1 MAFRVKVFL
10 MISIVFVSQIFAEI
24 NSNEFAMRRDKLMQK
39 INDGAIILRGAV
51 EYVRNGDVNF
61 KFRQNSNFYY
71 LSGFDE
77 PDATMLLLPGE
88 TQKFILFVKPFNAH
102 MAVWVGESY
111 GIDGAMKVFKA
122 DTAFANDTFEDVIKP
137 YLRNKKTLYLPFSDK
152 DLVTQMTNIINSHY
166 GRYPKKLEDADQ
178 YIDEMRQIK
187 SPAEI
192 ESLQKSIDITVDAQ
206 KEAMKAIKPG
216 IYEYEISA
224 LINYIYLKNGCE
236 RSGFPSI
243 VGSGP
248 NSTILHYEKNERKMT
263 KKDMVVMDIGAE
275 YGMYSADVT
284 RTVPVDG
291 KFSDE
296 QRDIYQIV
304 LESQKA
310 GVEMTKPDITLS
322 DISGKCTEII
332 KEGLFNLGLITDK
345 ESRWQTSIW
354 FMHGVSHGLGLETH
368 DPGGYRNQKL
378 EAGMVFTIEP
388 GIYIAENALENAYM
402 MTRMG
407 VSKEMIDAFVEQ
419 VKPAFEKYKNIGVRI
434 EDDVLVTETGYR
446 NLSEKAPREISEIEK
461 LMSKDSKFTEN

>member
-1 MAFRVKVFL
+1 MAFRVKVFF
-10 MISIVFVSQIFAEI
+10 MISIFFVSHIFAEI
-24 NSNEFAMRRDKLMQK
+24 NTNEFAQRRDKLMQK
-39 INDGAIILRGAV
+39 VSQGVILMRGAV
-51 EYVRNGDVNF
+51 EYARNGDVNF

-88 TQKFILFVKPFNAH
+88 AQKFIMFVKPFNAH

-111 GIDGAMKVFKA
+111 GVEGAMKIFKA
-122 DTAFANDTFEDVIKP
+122 DTAFANDTFDDVIKS
-137 YLRNKKTLYLPFSDK
+137 YLRNKETVYLPFSDQEFASHITS
-152 DLVTQMTNIINSHY
+152 LLNTHY
-166 GRYPKKLEDADQ
+166 GRYPKKIEDIDQ
-178 YIDEMRQIK
+178 YINDLRQIK
-187 SPAEI
+187 STKEI
-192 ESLQKSIDITVDAQ
+192 ELMQKAIDITVDAH
-206 KEAMKAIKPG
+206 KEAMKAIKPDMH
-216 IYEYEISA
+216 EYEIAA
-224 LINYIYLKNGCE
+224 LIKYIYLKNGSE

-263 KKDMVVMDIGAE
+263 QNDMVVIDIGAE

-291 KFSDE
+291 NFSEE
-296 QRDIYQIV
+296 QKDIYKIV

-310 GVEMTKPDITLS
+310 GVEMTKPGITLS
-322 DISGKCTEII
+322 DISNKSTEII
-332 KEGLFNLGLITDK
+332 KNGLFDLGLITDK
-345 ESRWQTSIW
+345 ESRWQTSVW

-378 EAGMVFTIEP
+378 EAGMVFTVEP
-388 GIYIAENALENAYM
+388 GIYIGENALENVYM
-402 MTRMG
+402 MSRMG
-407 VSKEMIDAFVEQ
+407 VSKDAIDAFVEA

-446 NLSEKAPREISEIEK
+446 NLSEKAPREISDIEK
-461 LMSKDSKFTEN
+461 LMSKGSKFTE